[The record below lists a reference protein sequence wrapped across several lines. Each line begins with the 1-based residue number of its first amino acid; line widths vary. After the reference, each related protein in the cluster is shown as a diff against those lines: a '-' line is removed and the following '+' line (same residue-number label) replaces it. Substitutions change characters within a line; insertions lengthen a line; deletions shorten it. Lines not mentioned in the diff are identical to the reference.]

1 MKEEEVTLQEK
12 FKTWEVRKKVN
23 GKIKITTEVT
33 EPMTPQ
39 QALKHFNAYGV
50 QAIIE

>member
-1 MKEEEVTLQEK
+1 MKEEITFHDK
-12 FKTWEVRKKVN
+12 FRTWEVRKKVN
-23 GKIKITTEVT
+23 GKIKITTEIT
-33 EPMTPQ
+33 EPMTPR

>member
-1 MKEEEVTLQEK
+1 MKEEVTLQDK
-12 FKTWEVRKKVN
+12 FKTWVVRKKVN
-23 GKIKITTEVT
+23 GEVKITTEVT